1 MVTNPGACGFVAL
14 SRRAQIALPA
24 AILGLG
30 LLLAPVGAAKA
41 QGYQGEQDAQSAC
54 TPDVFRL
61 CSQFIPNRG
70 PIVACLTRSRALL
83 SPACRAFFKAPT
95 RVAKA
100 KVGKK
105 RAAKGRKARRAKR
118 RG

>member
-14 SRRAQIALPA
+14 SRRVQIALPA
-24 AILGLG
+24 AVLGLG

-41 QGYQGEQDAQSAC
+41 QGYQGAQDAQSAC

-83 SPACRAFFKAPT
+83 SPECRAFFKAPT

-100 KVGKK
+100 KHGKK
-105 RAAKGRKARRAKR
+105 SRKAKRAKR
-118 RG
+118 AKRTS

>member
-1 MVTNPGACGFVAL
+1 MVTSFVAL
-14 SRRAQIALPA
+14 LRRARMTWTAV
-24 AILGLG
+24 ILGVG
-30 LLLAPVGAAKA
+30 VLLAPMAAA
-41 QGYQGEQDAQSAC
+41 RAQDAQSAC

-105 RAAKGRKARRAKR
+105 KKGRKARRAKR
-118 RG
+118 SR

>member
-1 MVTNPGACGFVAL
+1 MVTNSGAYIVL
-14 SRRAQIALPA
+14 TLPRRVQIALSA

-30 LLLAPVGAAKA
+30 LLLAPLATANA
-41 QGYQGEQDAQSAC
+41 QGYQGTQDAQSAC

-70 PIVACLTRSRALL
+70 PIVACLVRSRALL
-83 SPACRAFFKAPT
+83 SPACRAVFGGPT

-100 KVGKK
+100 RVGKK
-105 RAAKGRKARRAKR
+105 TKKGRKARRAKR
-118 RG
+118 TR